1 MAIKALL
8 LDREREIFPLLGDI
22 FNVTGHKLLIAASDD
37 MFRELVSSATVDI
50 VIINSADVKSWVE
63 VCKEDGT
70 PLPFFIVEREE
81 EERRLRSLGFS
92 DLNYIRKPFN
102 PLDLL
107 NKLSYL
113 HRLDPLEEAHNLGFV
128 NTVIKLSCRK
138 ESKIVEV
145 RNGLSCEV
153 GIKEGRVV
161 GITASLEDLRTLLD
175 QEEVSVKVRNF
186 EDLSWEQ
193 AFEDTKDFLRTMIE
207 KVRPVEIT
215 SSTPDRLP
223 KEFRPV
229 EEVAEGVYRI
239 SKFSRVPVI
248 LKNVYLRIYE
258 DRGKRVAFLINAGA
272 LDEWVGIRN
281 LVEDVLLS
289 LGEIDAVVVLGGDI
303 SSLYNVFVL
312 GEQHRGSFQVIA
324 DYAVKRSLSEAG
336 FRAGK
341 VRTFEDF
348 PSYSVTI
355 TTGHRI
361 RFVPLNFS
369 PYPGGFCLY
378 EEDTGFLFTPDF
390 LSSLF
395 SERPEDPTEGVR
407 LFHRIYMPSGDVV
420 RTLIGKVSGLRI
432 RKVFPRY
439 GLPYENVDDVL
450 ESLKGIKAGTDLR
463 PVSDIETALGLMGG
477 ILSKVMNIEDRA
489 VVEKF
494 VESISRF
501 ATVEGASITDIYVDP
516 KFALEL
522 FINSLISVP
531 GVKPSTV
538 ITALRELEEAGVFV
552 HPL

>member
-1 MAIKALL
+1 M
-8 LDREREIFPLLGDI
+8 G
-22 FNVTGHKLLIAASDD
+22 
-37 MFRELVSSATVDI
+37 
-50 VIINSADVKSWVE
+50 
-63 VCKEDGT
+63 
-70 PLPFFIVEREE
+70 
-81 EERRLRSLGFS
+81 
-92 DLNYIRKPFN
+92 
-102 PLDLL
+102 
-107 NKLSYL
+107 
-113 HRLDPLEEAHNLGFV
+113 GFV
-128 NTVIKLSCRK
+128 
-138 ESKIVEV
+138 
-145 RNGLSCEV
+145 
-153 GIKEGRVV
+153 GIHHG
-161 GITASLEDLRTLLD
+161 SLEDLRTLLE
-175 QEEVSVKVRNF
+175 QEEVSVKVREF

-193 AFEDTKDFLRTMIE
+193 RFEDTKDFLRTMIE
-207 KVRPVEIT
+207 KVRPVEVT

-258 DRGKRVAFLINAGA
+258 DRGRRAAFLINAGT
-272 LDEWVGIRN
+272 LDEWTGVRN

-303 SSLYNVFVL
+303 SSVYNVFVL

-324 DYAVKRSLSEAG
+324 DYTVKRLLSESG

-369 PYPGGFCLY
+369 PYPGSFCLY

-395 SERPEDPTEGVR
+395 SEKPGDPTEGVR
-407 LFHRIYMPSGDVV
+407 IFHRMYMPSGEVV
-420 RTLIGKVSGLRI
+420 NTLIGRISGLRI
-432 RKVFPRY
+432 KRVFPRY
-439 GLPYENVDDVL
+439 GLPYDNVEEVL
-450 ESLKGIKAGTDLR
+450 ESLKSIRAGTDLR
-463 PVSDIETALGLMGG
+463 PVSDMETALGLMGG
-477 ILSKVMNIEDRA
+477 ILSRVVNLEDRA
-489 VVEKF
+489 VTEKF

-501 ATVEGASITDIYVDP
+501 ATVEGGSVTDIYVDP
-516 KFALEL
+516 EFALEL

-531 GVKPSTV
+531 GVKPLSTV
-538 ITALRELEEAGVFV
+538 MMALRELEEAGR
-552 HPL
+552 PLLPPDRL